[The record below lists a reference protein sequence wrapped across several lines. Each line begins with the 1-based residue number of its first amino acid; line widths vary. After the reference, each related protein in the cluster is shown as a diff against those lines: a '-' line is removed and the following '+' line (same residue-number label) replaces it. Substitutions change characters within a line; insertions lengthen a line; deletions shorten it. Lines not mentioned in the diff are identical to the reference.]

1 MVQGSASW
9 SVQPPG
15 KKIPC
20 LLSDA
25 VDIRSLDCK
34 NLTPAP
40 SESEVKVRIV
50 MGPGVRLG
58 WILPWESYKRL

>member
-1 MVQGSASW
+1 MVRGHAGW

-20 LLSDA
+20 LLSEE
-25 VDIRSLDCK
+25 VDIGYLSCK
-34 NLTPAP
+34 NLSPAP
-40 SESEVKVRIV
+40 SESEVKIRIV

-58 WILPWESYKRL
+58 

>member
-1 MVQGSASW
+1 MARGHAGW

-20 LLSDA
+20 LLSEE
-25 VDIRSLDCK
+25 VDIGSLSCK
-34 NLTPAP
+34 NLSPAP
-40 SESEVKVRIV
+40 SESEVKIRIV

-58 WILPWESYKRL
+58 